1 MIAYECVGRQNHIF
15 YNEISP
21 LIQHSNAYVPHV
33 DITNLYLS
41 INVYE
46 QKSIYAYIYICVY
59 ALYIFIVIFESI
71 LICFFL
77 LYLFM
82 FFFQMFFYCI
92 WRNYNKHECVIL
104 KIDWTIFK

>member
-46 QKSIYAYIYICVY
+46 QNLYMHIYTYVY
-59 ALYIFIVIFESI
+59 MHYT
-71 LICFFL
+71 FL
-77 LYLFM
+77 
-82 FFFQMFFYCI
+82 
-92 WRNYNKHECVIL
+92 
-104 KIDWTIFK
+104 

>member
-71 LICFFL
+71 LICFFFVLFIYVFFSNVFL
-77 LYLFM
+77 LYLTKL
-82 FFFQMFFYCI
+82 QQ
-92 WRNYNKHECVIL
+92 
-104 KIDWTIFK
+104 T

>member
-46 QKSIYAYIYICVY
+46 QKSIYAYIYTYVY
-59 ALYIFIVIFESI
+59 MHYT
-71 LICFFL
+71 FL
-77 LYLFM
+77 
-82 FFFQMFFYCI
+82 
-92 WRNYNKHECVIL
+92 
-104 KIDWTIFK
+104 

>member
-1 MIAYECVGRQNHIF
+1 MIAYECVGRQKSQNHIF

-46 QKSIYAYIYICVY
+46 QKSIYAYICIYVY
-59 ALYIFIVIFESI
+59 MHYT
-71 LICFFL
+71 FL
-77 LYLFM
+77 
-82 FFFQMFFYCI
+82 
-92 WRNYNKHECVIL
+92 
-104 KIDWTIFK
+104 